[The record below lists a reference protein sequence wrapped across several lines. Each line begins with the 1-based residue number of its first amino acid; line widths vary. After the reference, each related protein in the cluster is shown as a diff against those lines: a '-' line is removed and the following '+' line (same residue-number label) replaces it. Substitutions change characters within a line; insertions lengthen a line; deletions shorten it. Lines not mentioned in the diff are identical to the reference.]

1 MLSISVQLLCPIS
14 HGYIVKQGSVMKQDN
29 FKIYFKYTLEC
40 KHTLFSFIKYS
51 SPASKGFVSQF
62 I

>member
-1 MLSISVQLLCPIS
+1 
-14 HGYIVKQGSVMKQDN
+14 MKQHN

-40 KHTLFSFIKYS
+40 KHTLFSFTKDS